1 MMGVMLTL
9 GFVLA
14 LLGIAL
20 KLLRRFAPT
29 STTNAKLRMEVVQRL
44 ALGPKQGIA
53 VIRVGERL
61 VAVSVGEG
69 GINRLFE
76 LEEAEVAAAE
86 QAAAVV
92 VLQGERPSSPLD
104 FKAAFRGALKNAG
117 LAIALMI
124 AVAAPARLAHAQAAR
139 TPARTPARAAA
150 TNAATTTAKPAAK
163 PAGNTPTA
171 AQLQQIAAQ
180 TTNGTRTP
188 GSPAAVAQAILD
200 AQAANAKSATS
211 AAPAA
216 ATAPVAADPGTSL
229 LVAPMS
235 KLAPQMDLK
244 VGNGDGLHLSGTVGV
259 VVMMGLLTLLPTLL
273 LMMTG
278 FTRIFI
284 VLNFL
289 KQALGTQSAPP
300 NQLVAALALLLTGFV
315 MAPTLAEVNRTALT
329 PWMDGRIDQAQMLDI
344 GAKPFRAFMVRQTRR
359 EDIETFVR
367 MSHGTAPAT
376 IDDVPLVTLTSAFVI
391 SELRT
396 SFQIGF
402 ALFLPFI
409 VIDVAVSSVLMS
421 MGMFMLPPAMISL
434 PFKLLLFVLVDGW
447 SLIVQSLITSF
458 R

>member
-1 MMGVMLTL
+1 MGVLLTL

-29 STTNAKLRMEVVQRL
+29 STAGATLRMEVVQRL

-53 VIRVGERL
+53 VIRVGERI

-69 GINRLFE
+69 GVNRLFE
-76 LEEAEVAAAE
+76 LEAAEVAAPAT
-86 QAAAVV
+86 AVDTLDANGV
-92 VLQGERPSSPLD
+92 RPNSPLD
-104 FKAAFRGALKNAG
+104 FKAAFKGALRTAG
-117 LAIALMI
+117 LAVVFAIVSAG
-124 AVAAPARLAHAQAAR
+124 AAR
-139 TPARTPARAAA
+139 AQQV
-150 TNAATTTAKPAAK
+150 TAKP
-163 PAGNTPTA
+163 PTRD
-171 AQLQQIAAQ
+171 QLANIAAQ
-180 TTNGTRTP
+180 AVSGVKA
-188 GSPAAVAQAILD
+188 GASPAELVQKLAG
-200 AQAANAKSATS
+200 S
-211 AAPAA
+211 AARQSASAGRAGANTPDL
-216 ATAPVAADPGTSL
+216 P
-229 LVAPMS
+229 
-235 KLAPQMDLK
+235 KMDLK

-278 FTRIFI
+278 FTRILI

-300 NQLVAALALLLTGFV
+300 NQLVAALAMLLTGFV
-315 MAPTLAEVNRTALT
+315 MAPTLSEVNRTALT
-329 PWMDGRIDQAQMLDI
+329 PWMDGKIDQAQMMEI
-344 GAKPFRAFMVRQTRR
+344 GSKPFRAFMLKQTRR
-359 EDIETFVR
+359 QDIETFVR
-367 MSHGTAPAT
+367 MSHGAAPAT
-376 IDDVPLVTLTSAFVI
+376 MNDVPMVTLTSAFVI

-396 SFQIGF
+396 AFQIGF

-409 VIDVAVSSVLMS
+409 IIDVAVSSVLMS

-447 SLIVQSLITSF
+447 SLIVQSLVTSF

>member
-1 MMGVMLTL
+1 MMGVLLTL

-86 QAAAVV
+86 RSAVAV
-92 VLQGERPSSPLD
+92 GSLEGSRPTSPLD

-117 LAIALMI
+117 LVVAFML
-124 AVAAPARLAHAQAAR
+124 AVATPVRTAHAQAAR
-139 TPARTPARAAA
+139 TTARPAA
-150 TNAATTTAKPAAK
+150 TGAATAPTT
-163 PAGNTPTA
+163 

-180 TTNGTRTP
+180 AVNGTKAA

-200 AQAANAKSATS
+200 AQAANATAKG

-216 ATAPVAADPGTSL
+216 PGVQRSLLDAPV
-229 LVAPMS
+229 S

-244 VGNGDGLHLSGTVGV
+244 VGSGDGLHLSGTVGV

-278 FTRIFI
+278 FTRILI

-315 MAPTLAEVNRTALT
+315 MAPTLSEVNRTALT
-329 PWMDGRIDQAQMLDI
+329 PWLNGQIDQSQMLDV
-344 GAKPFRAFMVRQTRR
+344 GAKPFRAFMLRQTRR
-359 EDIETFVR
+359 QDIETFVR
-367 MSHGTAPAT
+367 MSGGVKPAS
-376 IDDVPLVTLTSAFVI
+376 IDEVPLVTLTSAFVI

-409 VIDVAVSSVLMS
+409 VIVVAVSSVLMS